1 MPRRTVAIDPTRD
14 ALRAQLAFTSMERA
28 RYDVDGRTV
37 LITGGARGIGLASAR
52 LLAQRGARLAL
63 LDIDDDELER
73 QATPLNAAWAGC
85 DVTDPGAVSAAVDDI
100 VERLGGIDVVF
111 ANAGVEPRVAT
122 VLSADP
128 EAWRLVVDVNLHGV
142 FHTVRATVAHVV
154 GRRGYLLLNASMYA
168 FMNGA
173 LASPYAVSKAGV
185 EQLGKALRTE
195 LRPHG
200 ATAGVAYFGFI
211 DTALVER
218 TFAQPA
224 VDRLRK
230 ALPAFFT
237 SPIAVERAAAAIVD
251 GIERRSAKVM
261 QPRWIP
267 VLQALR
273 GVLGPLDEH
282 TANDP
287 KVHEAIRLAETAEP
301 DRASA
306 PRGW

>member
-1 MPRRTVAIDPTRD
+1 MLGRAELGGRFQVAFVAALAPRRRSEPFRMRVAKRPVTSAVLMFLLHRDLGPANPTRPLSRREKRGVGSCRAMPRRTVAIDPTRD

-100 VERLGGIDVVF
+100 VDRLGGIDVVF

-128 EAWRLVVDVNLHGV
+128 EAWRLVVDVNLH
-142 FHTVRATVAHVV
+142 A
-154 GRRGYLLLNASMYA
+154 
-168 FMNGA
+168 
-173 LASPYAVSKAGV
+173 
-185 EQLGKALRTE
+185 
-195 LRPHG
+195 
-200 ATAGVAYFGFI
+200 
-211 DTALVER
+211 ALVER

-251 GIERRSAKVM
+251 
-261 QPRWIP
+261 
-267 VLQALR
+267 
-273 GVLGPLDEH
+273 
-282 TANDP
+282 
-287 KVHEAIRLAETAEP
+287 
-301 DRASA
+301 
-306 PRGW
+306 